1 MKEANSEM
9 GLVALAIEFWRLAKI
24 HERAIAEQPINRQPK
39 GIAQLRY
46 ALGRLKNILE
56 DEGIRLIE
64 YDGQEF
70 EPNLPVTVVNGDEVA
85 GSSRLIIERT
95 LEPTLI
101 EDGKV
106 LAMGKVALVRRD

>member
-1 MKEANSEM
+1 MKEIKSLSNM
-9 GLVALAIEFWRLAKI
+9 
-24 HERAIAEQPINRQPK
+24 
-39 GIAQLRY
+39 
-46 ALGRLKNILE
+46 ILQ
-56 DEGIRLIE
+56 I
-64 YDGQEF
+64 F

-106 LAMGKVALVRRD
+106 LDDGKSCPRQEGLNDVSRD